1 MYQHLL
7 TWKFPSL
14 VEIEHTQNKLKFF
27 IEKPLENKNYDSL
40 PGTVVFFFFWW
51 VCLTRGGWKRED
63 KDKK

>member
-7 TWKFPSL
+7 TWKFPIL

-40 PGTVVFFFFWW
+40 PGTVVFFLFL
-51 VCLTRGGWKRED
+51 VGVSY
-63 KDKK
+63 